1 MPLHGVLGCCGRC
14 LRKGFSQGNLCNN
27 CKRPGH
33 FARECPN
40 VAVCNNCGLPG
51 HIASECT
58 TQARCWN
65 CREPGHVASNCHNEG
80 ICHSCG
86 KTGHRARDCPN
97 SEQSGGDSR
106 ICNNCYKPGH
116 IAADCSND
124 KACKN
129 CRKTGHIA
137 RDCQNEPVC
146 NVCNISGHLARQCP
160 KGDSLGD
167 RGGGGRYGGHREVIC
182 RTCNQAGHMSRDCA
196 GPMIICH
203 NCGGRGHMAYECP
216 SGRLPDRGYRRYI
229 DFCKKYAAAALFA
242 LALHQSQIH
251 QTRPKNTLV
260 PLEDEPIGE
269 GASLGQSVSVSEH
282 PQLWI
287 HENSGLLLP
296 VCRFLGVDEQAWHGL
311 KETAGISSQVRHHV
325 GSYDSMTFTLSQFL
339 ALLSEESDGTSSG
352 MKDKEFALT
361 KSVDA
366 MVLSMNSNDKT
377 DSVSEVAS
385 EPCETKQGIS
395 LKMSGEEKSISGPE
409 TETSEHPLE
418 EEKLLT
424 YQRKVTVL
432 YELLSACVAGD
443 SDGDKKCSQ
452 GKGYDAR
459 YRVALRLLSTWLN
472 INWIKMEAIEIM
484 VACSLV
490 APEQELDEKE
500 DGNRNSESSSAIW
513 KKGGIIG
520 AAALAGGTLMAVT
533 GGLAAPAIAQGL
545 GALAPAVGSLVPA
558 VGGGF
563 AAAAGATGSVAGSV
577 AVAASFGAAGAS
589 LAGTKMARRIGSIDE
604 FEFKR
609 LAVGIMIS
617 GLVFEEE
624 DFVKPWESYNDNL
637 ERYALMW
644 ETKNL
649 IALSTSIEDWLTS
662 KVAMELMKEGAMMT
676 ILSTLLAALALP
688 ATLVTAA
695 DLIDSQW
702 AIAVDSYY
710 MHATDMNTYQ
720 SLNFKIFIPVM
731 SEFSLRSDQAG
742 MLLAEVLLKGLQG
755 NSGVAMLIFSQIL
768 RCFASSAG
776 LVERVVLLGAPISI
790 NNEKWE
796 DARKMVAG
804 RFVNAYST
812 NDWTLAIVYRAS
824 LLSQGLAGIQAID
837 IAGIENLSPHSPSF
851 LHCVV

>member
-1 MPLHGVLGCCGRC
+1 METSILTP
-14 LRKGFSQGNLCNN
+14 
-27 CKRPGH
+27 
-33 FARECPN
+33 
-40 VAVCNNCGLPG
+40 
-51 HIASECT
+51 
-58 TQARCWN
+58 TQ
-65 CREPGHVASNCHNEG
+65 
-80 ICHSCG
+80 
-86 KTGHRARDCPN
+86 
-97 SEQSGGDSR
+97 
-106 ICNNCYKPGH
+106 
-116 IAADCSND
+116 
-124 KACKN
+124 
-129 CRKTGHIA
+129 
-137 RDCQNEPVC
+137 
-146 NVCNISGHLARQCP
+146 
-160 KGDSLGD
+160 
-167 RGGGGRYGGHREVIC
+167 
-182 RTCNQAGHMSRDCA
+182 
-196 GPMIICH
+196 
-203 NCGGRGHMAYECP
+203 
-216 SGRLPDRGYRRYI
+216 
-229 DFCKKYAAAALFA
+229 KYAAAALFA

-325 GSYDSMTFTLSQFL
+325 GSFL

-604 FEFKR
+604 FEFKVMGENHNKGR

-702 AIAVDSYY
+702 AIAVD
-710 MHATDMNTYQ
+710 
-720 SLNFKIFIPVM
+720 
-731 SEFSLRSDQAG
+731 RSDQAG

-755 NSGVAMLIFSQIL
+755 NRPVTLVGFSLGARVIFKCLQCL
-768 RCFASSAG
+768 AETGDNAG

-851 LHCVV
+851 LHCVDVTELIEGHSSYLHITKQILEQLDLENYYPVFRTTLAKPREHKESSVS